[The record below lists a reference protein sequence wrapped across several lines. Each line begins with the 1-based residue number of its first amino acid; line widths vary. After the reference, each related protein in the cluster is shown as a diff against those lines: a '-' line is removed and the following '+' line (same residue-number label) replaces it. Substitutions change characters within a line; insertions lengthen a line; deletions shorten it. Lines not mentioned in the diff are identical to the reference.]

1 MTQSTSLST
10 VIDHG
15 IAVTPNNP
23 LQLLADKRNADI
35 LVYING
41 RLLPRESAKISVL
54 DSAVQGGDAVWEG
67 VRVYN
72 GRVFKLDE
80 HIGRLID
87 SAKAMSFQN
96 VPLSEDIKDAI
107 FRTLLGNRY

>member
-1 MTQSTSLST
+1 
-10 VIDHG
+10 
-15 IAVTPNNP
+15 
-23 LQLLADKRNADI
+23 
-35 LVYING
+35 
-41 RLLPRESAKISVL
+41 
-54 DSAVQGGDAVWEG
+54 VQGGDAVWEG

-87 SAKAMSFQN
+87 SAKAMNFQN

-107 FRTLLGNRY
+107 FRTLLGNRN